1 MRRVQGEK
9 LLLTYRHACLVRE
22 FGGTEYR
29 RVPKSSRSRLS
40 LARQKTLCF
49 CTGRLN
55 FGTGAPS
62 RACHA
67 EIGNQRGRV

>member
-49 CTGRLN
+49 SLN
-55 FGTGAPS
+55 FGTGAVPS
-62 RACHA
+62 VHA
-67 EIGNQRGRV
+67 EMGNQRGRV

>member
-1 MRRVQGEK
+1 MRRVEGEK

-49 CTGRLN
+49 SLTL
-55 FGTGAPS
+55 A
-62 RACHA
+62 
-67 EIGNQRGRV
+67 RGRRPERATRR